1 MSWPGF
7 ITPVSRPVRGL
18 LDGDLKAPSRAPVPV
33 VAGAVPAYLSC
44 MSKALPE
51 TVPETAAPLMGTRL
65 ILAVSAF
72 VALALAGT
80 VLLWA
85 HYGTTVFFE
94 TIRAG
99 FSACFG

>member
-1 MSWPGF
+1 MPE
-7 ITPVSRPVRGL
+7 IIAPQTVSSGQMARSL
-18 LDGDLKAPSRAPVPV
+18 LA
-33 VAGAVPAYLSC
+33 AGAF
-44 MSKALPE
+44 
-51 TVPETAAPLMGTRL
+51 
-65 ILAVSAF
+65 AV
-72 VALALAGT
+72 LALAGT

>member
-1 MSWPGF
+1 MPK
-7 ITPVSRPVRGL
+7 V
-18 LDGDLKAPSRAPVPV
+18 
-33 VAGAVPAYLSC
+33 
-44 MSKALPE
+44 LPE
-51 TVPETAAPLMGTRL
+51 TETATPQLGPRP

>member
-1 MSWPGF
+1 
-7 ITPVSRPVRGL
+7 
-18 LDGDLKAPSRAPVPV
+18 
-33 VAGAVPAYLSC
+33 
-44 MSKALPE
+44 MSKVAPE
-51 TVPETAAPLMGTRL
+51 TVPGTAAPLMGSRPL
-65 ILAVSAF
+65 LAVA
-72 VALALAGT
+72 ALATLALAGT

>member
-1 MSWPGF
+1 MPEAF
-7 ITPVSRPVRGL
+7 ARPHRSGPL
-18 LDGDLKAPSRAPVPV
+18 LAIGAAV
-33 VAGAVPAYLSC
+33 VA
-44 MSKALPE
+44 
-51 TVPETAAPLMGTRL
+51 
-65 ILAVSAF
+65 
-72 VALALAGT
+72 ALAGT

>member
-1 MSWPGF
+1 MPE
-7 ITPVSRPVRGL
+7 ITA
-18 LDGDLKAPSRAPVPV
+18 APYLSRATF
-33 VAGAVPAYLSC
+33 VAGAF
-44 MSKALPE
+44 
-51 TVPETAAPLMGTRL
+51 
-65 ILAVSAF
+65 AVL
-72 VALALAGT
+72 VVGGT